1 MELLLTLKNSG
12 TINAN
17 ASSSLIIDTGTS
29 SGGLDIQDNVNNLKT
44 IGAKALAAR
53 HTAAAVIEALCS
65 GADVQLNDAVIL
77 GGVLKTSGS
86 NATIEAL
93 SDTDEMAVAPPLPA
107 PLRSTAGR
115 WRRRLGAANSIAWAS
130 P

>member
-17 ASSSLIIDTGTS
+17 ASSSPIIDTGTS
-29 SGGLDIQDNVNNLKT
+29 SGGLDIQDNVNNFKT
-44 IGAKALAAR
+44 IGPRLWR
-53 HTAAAVIEALCS
+53 HRNTAAAVIEALGS

-93 SDTDEMAVAPPLPA
+93 SDTDEMAAAPPLPA
-107 PLRSTAGR
+107 PLRSTTG
-115 WRRRLGAANSIAWAS
+115 LH
-130 P
+130 